1 MIRLHNQNCMKA
13 MKEAP
18 DDFWDLAIVDPPYGI
33 HKKLLT
39 TSTKRNRSNKFALL
53 YMEKNWDRERPT
65 KKYFDELIRVSKN
78 QIVWGGNYFADKLPI
93 SRGWIIWHK
102 KGEKMTVINNELAW
116 TSFDR
121 AIKTFERGY
130 FLDNGFMVREN
141 VNVRIHPTQ
150 KPIQLYE
157 WLLSK
162 YAKKGFSILDTH
174 LGSGSSAIAAHR
186 MGFEFDGYEIDR
198 DYFEG
203 AENRLREE
211 QKQLLLF
218 GSR

>member
-1 MIRLHNQNCMKA
+1 MKA

-18 DDFWDLAIVDPPYGI
+18 DDHWDLAIVDPPYGMKRLGAQSGGI
-33 HKKLLT
+33 KGSEHKAYHNQAIDK
-39 TSTKRNRSNKFALL
+39 
-53 YMEKNWDRERPT
+53 WDHPPT
-65 KKYFDELIRVSKN
+65 KDYFDFLRRKTKN
-78 QIVWGGNYFADKLPI
+78 QIVWGGQYFTDKLPL
-93 SRGWIIWHK
+93 SRCWICWDKVQFMPTYSKI
-102 KGEKMTVINNELAW
+102 ELAW
-116 TSFDR
+116 TSFKGQTELFKHR
-121 AIKTFERGY
+121 NINVTGY
-130 FLDNGFMVREN
+130 K
-141 VNVRIHPTQ
+141 IHPTQ

-203 AENRLREE
+203 AQNRLKED

>member
-1 MIRLHNQNCMKA
+1 MIRLHNQDCMEA
-13 MKEAP
+13 MKSAP
-18 DDFWDLAIVDPPYGI
+18 DDFWDLGIVDPPYGMKRLGAQSGGI
-33 HKKLLT
+33 KS
-39 TSTKRNRSNKFALL
+39 TSHRAYHHQAIDK
-53 YMEKNWDRERPT
+53 WDQPPT
-65 KKYFDELIRVSKN
+65 KEYFELLRRKTKN
-78 QIVWGGNYFADKLPI
+78 QIVWGGQYFTDKLPL
-93 SRGWIIWHK
+93 SRCWICWDKVQFMPTYSKI
-102 KGEKMTVINNELAW
+102 ELAW
-116 TSFDR
+116 TSFKLQTEIFKYRNIDSP
-121 AIKTFERGY
+121 
-130 FLDNGFMVREN
+130 GFK
-141 VNVRIHPTQ
+141 IHPTQ
-150 KPIQLYE
+150 KPIALYE

-162 YAKKGFSILDTH
+162 YAKKGFTILDTH